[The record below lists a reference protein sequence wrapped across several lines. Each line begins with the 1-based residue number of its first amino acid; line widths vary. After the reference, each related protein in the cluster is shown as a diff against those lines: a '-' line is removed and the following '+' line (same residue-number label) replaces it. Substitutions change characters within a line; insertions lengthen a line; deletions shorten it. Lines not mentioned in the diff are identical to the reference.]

1 MTAPARRTFTSI
13 LQMMPETLERSVWP
27 IDLEAITAARDR
39 IRSFVPVSPL
49 RSYPVLDAEV
59 GHDIRVA
66 VKHENFN
73 PTNSFK
79 VRNAFSLITTLGES
93 ERRRGVVAATRGN
106 HGLGLAYA
114 GKTFG
119 VPVTICVPL
128 GNNPDKNAGMRALGA
143 RLIEEGRDYDESLEV
158 SKRVVVEE
166 GALLAHSTNNPHII
180 AGAGTLSLEIAE
192 QDPAIDALVIAVGGG
207 SQAVGAMTV
216 MRAMRPHVRVYAVQ
230 AAGASATHDS
240 WHARAPRTTAS
251 ATTFADGLATR
262 SSYELT
268 LPALSEGLADFITVT
283 DAEIAKALRLLLRST
298 HSLVEG
304 AGATGLAGLIKLR
317 DRLAGQRVGIIVSGG
332 NIDEATLR
340 RVVNHEI

>member
-1 MTAPARRTFTSI
+1 MEPERHTFTSI
-13 LQMMPETLERSVWP
+13 QPMMPETVQRSVWP
-27 IDLEAITAARDR
+27 IDLDDLAAARDR
-39 IRSFVPVSPL
+39 IRKFVPVSPL
-49 RSYPVLDAEV
+49 YSYPVLDAEV
-59 GHDIRVA
+59 GHGIRIA

-79 VRNAFSLITTLGES
+79 VRNAFSLMTALS
-93 ERRRGVVAATRGN
+93 DDERRRGVVAATRGN

-158 SKRVVVEE
+158 SHRVVEAE
-166 GALLAHSTNNPHII
+166 GALLAHSTNNPYII

-192 QDPAIDALVIAVGGG
+192 QDPAIDAMVIAVGGG

-240 WHARAPRTTAS
+240 WHARAPRVTTS
-251 ATTFADGLATR
+251 AATFADGLATR

-268 LPALSEGLADFITVT
+268 LPALMEGLADFITVT
-283 DAEIAKALRLLLRST
+283 DGEIADAVRLLLRTT

-304 AGATGLAGLIKLR
+304 AGATGLAGLMKLR
-317 DRLAGQRVGIIVSGG
+317 ERLAGQRVGIIASGG

-340 RVVNHEI
+340 RVVTREI